1 MHGGVYSPHQAK
13 PDRLSLQDWEH
24 MLVRPG
30 HSCSPRVWKLER
42 IFPPPTPR
50 YGSTMVVVAD
60 TGAGGRLTVAIV
72 GGVTGSVN
80 DPLTEEERGDRAYV
94 TKRH

>member
-1 MHGGVYSPHQAK
+1 
-13 PDRLSLQDWEH
+13 
-24 MLVRPG
+24 
-30 HSCSPRVWKLER
+30 
-42 IFPPPTPR
+42 
-50 YGSTMVVVAD
+50 MVVVAD